1 MTRDDFDYALENT
14 RVILA
19 PERQI
24 ATFGSTSFNFYL
36 ISELMD
42 RVDQVRIRNGRIHAE
57 RPQILTPEHY
67 CRLLLEGFGE
77 KAERYIDQLREH
89 ARSMAVLR
97 YGFQFRKTD
106 LSEQTLRDSIDS
118 VINRTRRK
126 VESKN
131 ESLSAVI
138 HGVDDAW
145 EVCLLKF
152 TIDLVERSSG
162 NNLGDFRKRGLIWPH
177 RVHRLFPQTSS
188 IVMLAKSK
196 HLFVFQMQAAKDMNR
211 DSSTPLRSAQNDK
224 NKSVE
229 RFRVSNLGDFRKR
242 GLI

>member
-1 MTRDDFDYALENT
+1 MPMTKDDFDYAIENT
-14 RVILA
+14 HVIVA

-24 ATFGSTSFNFYL
+24 ATFGSTSFDFYL

-42 RVDQVRIRNGRIHAE
+42 RVDQVRVRNGKIHAE

-67 CRLLLEGFGE
+67 CRLLLDGFGE
-77 KAERYIDQLREH
+77 KAERYIEQLREH
-89 ARSMAVLR
+89 ARNIAVLR

-106 LSEQTLRDSIDS
+106 LSEQTLRDSLDS

-126 VESKN
+126 VESKS

-162 NNLGDFRKRGLIWPH
+162 
-177 RVHRLFPQTSS
+177 
-188 IVMLAKSK
+188 
-196 HLFVFQMQAAKDMNR
+196 
-211 DSSTPLRSAQNDK
+211 
-224 NKSVE
+224 
-229 RFRVSNLGDFRKR
+229 SNLGDFRKR
-242 GLI
+242 GLL